1 MDDVKYS
8 HKGEVLP
15 KTTASSAKG
24 KYPEGIEKAES
35 NSTLLTQGK
44 SQEQPFKEEYKK
56 DLAVSGDRVTYKST
70 NSKRRAED
78 TKAPHKRSRTSV
90 TTDTNRRLETFA
102 CPYYRK
108 YPERHLD
115 CINLRMIRIS
125 DVKQHLKRRHTFKH
139 ICTRCFE
146 GFCSSKEYE
155 EHVLQQSC
163 PIVECNNNDSVSPDA
178 QEALKYRVD
187 RSSSS
192 KVQWHEMSKILFG
205 KLGLSL
211 NPYQDGV
218 FKEITGIIRG
228 IWKNEGQNIISSL
241 NDTRNVPCADQLRP
255 LLSEILTKVEESFE
269 KKEQKPPKET
279 PRERSE
285 SGQGTPRMSPEEGI
299 LDHDGKPSGLSTS
312 KDDCGPLEIN
322 GPHDW
327 PMQDWSYE
335 TGLDTS
341 NNIFNYN
348 MLPEYPTHQIGCP
361 FMNLSTGFFIPD
373 GGRNWQFMG
382 PSSSAAIDNIMA
394 HQVSMGDF
402 PFTGDDLLSTQMP
415 NTYY

>member
-1 MDDVKYS
+1 
-8 HKGEVLP
+8 
-15 KTTASSAKG
+15 
-24 KYPEGIEKAES
+24 
-35 NSTLLTQGK
+35 
-44 SQEQPFKEEYKK
+44 
-56 DLAVSGDRVTYKST
+56 
-70 NSKRRAED
+70 
-78 TKAPHKRSRTSV
+78 
-90 TTDTNRRLETFA
+90 
-102 CPYYRK
+102 
-108 YPERHLD
+108 
-115 CINLRMIRIS
+115 MIRIS

-139 ICTRCFE
+139 LCTRCFE

-163 PIVECNNNDSVSPDA
+163 PIVECNNNDSVSPAA

-228 IWKNEGQNIISSL
+228 IWKSEGQNIISSL
-241 NDTRNVPCADQLRP
+241 RDTGNVPCADQLRP
-255 LLSEILTKVEESFE
+255 LLSEILTKVEDTFE

-285 SGQGTPRMSPEEGI
+285 SRQGTPRMSPKEGI

-312 KDDCGPLEIN
+312 KDECGPLEIN
-322 GPHDW
+322 GPHNS
-327 PMQDWSYE
+327 PMQDWA
-335 TGLDTS
+335 GLDTS

-361 FMNLSTGFFIPD
+361 FMNLSTGFFVPD
-373 GGRNWQFMG
+373 EGRNWQFMG
-382 PSSSAAIDNIMA
+382 PSSSTAIENIMA
-394 HQVSMGDF
+394 YQVSTGDF
-402 PFTGDDLLSTQMP
+402 PLTGDDLLSTQMP
-415 NTYY
+415 NMYY